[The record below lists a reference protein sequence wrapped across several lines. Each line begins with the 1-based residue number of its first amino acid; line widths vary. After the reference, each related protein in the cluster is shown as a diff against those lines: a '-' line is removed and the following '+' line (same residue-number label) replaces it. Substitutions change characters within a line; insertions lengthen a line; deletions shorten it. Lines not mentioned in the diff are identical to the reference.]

1 MEALKTLM
9 YAGIGLA
16 KQTETQVKE
25 SFDSLVA
32 KGKRLDESGLYVVR
46 DLFKALDENKDKLH
60 DQLTPFLERAEE
72 LIQKYKKDN
81 S

>member
-1 MEALKTLM
+1 MEALKQLM

-32 KGKRLDESGLYVVR
+32 KGKRLDEAGLHVVS
-46 DLFKALDENKDKLH
+46 DFFKTLDDGKDKFKEKM
-60 DQLTPFLERAEE
+60 TPHLEKAEE
-72 LIQKYKKDN
+72 LIQKYKKQD
-81 S
+81 

>member
-1 MEALKTLM
+1 MEALKQLM

-32 KGKRLDESGLYVVR
+32 KGKRLDESGLHVVS
-46 DLFKALDENKDKLH
+46 DFFKTLDDGKDKFKEK
-60 DQLTPFLERAEE
+60 LTPHLEKAEE
-72 LIQKYKKDN
+72 LIQKYKKQD
-81 S
+81 